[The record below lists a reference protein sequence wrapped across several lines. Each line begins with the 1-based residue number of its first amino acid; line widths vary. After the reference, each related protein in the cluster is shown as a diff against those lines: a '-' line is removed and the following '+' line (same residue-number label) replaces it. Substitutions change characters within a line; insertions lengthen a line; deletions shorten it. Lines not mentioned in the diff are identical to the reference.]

1 MKQIKEMAH
10 ITDTNSKRFFDNVNK
25 WVSEWQKQGY
35 EVEVTYDATT
45 PYGGATEYQVFIM
58 KWETTL
64 SSTFRLTSKWT
75 TRRFIR

>member
-45 PYGGATEYQVFIM
+45 PYGGATEYQVFIIAR
-58 KWETTL
+58 
-64 SSTFRLTSKWT
+64 SN
-75 TRRFIR
+75 